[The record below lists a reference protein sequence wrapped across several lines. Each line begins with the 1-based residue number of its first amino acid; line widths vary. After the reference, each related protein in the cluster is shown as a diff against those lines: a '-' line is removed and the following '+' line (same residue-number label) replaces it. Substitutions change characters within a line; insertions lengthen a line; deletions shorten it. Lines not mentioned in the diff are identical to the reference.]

1 MNYEKL
7 RLHIK
12 ELSYNSSFDEA
23 QTELSEEVL
32 TLTNLQCASIILDI
46 GAIPED
52 IAIDS
57 TEEKLYTKVSE
68 ILLSRVFQGLGMKSV
83 IINTRGDSAD
93 VTAKSRFHNYS
104 LVADSKTFRLSRTAK
119 NQKDFKVSSLAKWR
133 GDDNY
138 AVLVC
143 PYYQYP
149 RSLSQIFTQALENNV
164 CLLSWEYMSYLLQ
177 NSIEETSD
185 FSLAPIW
192 NISDEIASNT
202 SIANSRQCFLPTQYD
217 TLKAIFN
224 QFRLND
230 FNDFLLSIKDHL
242 KKRGKLEIQYWNCQ
256 VDMIKKYSKQQA
268 IDALLYNLGLR
279 QKIETITKFISSLQ

>member
-1 MNYEKL
+1 
-7 RLHIK
+7 
-12 ELSYNSSFDEA
+12 
-23 QTELSEEVL
+23 
-32 TLTNLQCASIILDI
+32 
-46 GAIPED
+46 
-52 IAIDS
+52 
-57 TEEKLYTKVSE
+57 
-68 ILLSRVFQGLGMKSV
+68 
-83 IINTRGDSAD
+83 
-93 VTAKSRFHNYS
+93 
-104 LVADSKTFRLSRTAK
+104 
-119 NQKDFKVSSLAKWR
+119 
-133 GDDNY
+133 
-138 AVLVC
+138 
-143 PYYQYP
+143 
-149 RSLSQIFTQALENNV
+149 
-164 CLLSWEYMSYLLQ
+164 MSYLLQ